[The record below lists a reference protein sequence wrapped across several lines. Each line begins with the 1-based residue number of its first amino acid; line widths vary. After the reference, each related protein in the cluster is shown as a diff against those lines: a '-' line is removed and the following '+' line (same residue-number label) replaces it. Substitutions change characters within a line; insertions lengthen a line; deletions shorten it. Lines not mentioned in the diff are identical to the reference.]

1 VRPETRYSLKPMD
14 RVFLD
19 TRVPGVALVAL
30 AGEHELYGAVKLQE
44 QIDALIADG
53 LSIVIDLTESV
64 FLDSSIVAVLLRTQ
78 KLAASSGVDYRVVL
92 GKSTGTPV
100 RRMFEITGIWDIL
113 PIVERDE
120 ALSSLQT
127 R

>member
-1 VRPETRYSLKPMD
+1 MN
-14 RVFLD
+14 RVSLD

-30 AGEHELYGAVKLQE
+30 AGEHELYGAAKLQQ
-44 QIDALIADG
+44 QIDALIADD
-53 LSIVIDLTESV
+53 LSIVIDLREAV
-64 FLDSSIVAVLLRTQ
+64 FLDSSIVSVLVRAQ

-100 RRMFEITGIWDIL
+100 RRMFEITGLSDVL
-113 PIVERDE
+113 PIVELDE
-120 ALSSLQT
+120 ALPRTQT

>member
-100 RRMFEITGIWDIL
+100 RRMFEITGISEIL